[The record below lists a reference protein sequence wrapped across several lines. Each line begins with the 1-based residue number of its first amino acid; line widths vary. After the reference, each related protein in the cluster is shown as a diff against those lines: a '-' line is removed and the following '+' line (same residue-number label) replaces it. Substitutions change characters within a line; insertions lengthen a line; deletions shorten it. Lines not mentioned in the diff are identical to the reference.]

1 MVKHTLKILRC
12 EHGMIPKV
20 YLTIFQHH
28 VGKCLEINCLGKNWI
43 QSFILYRDYVGSC
56 FEKKIKPAVPHYP
69 AIFSTQSSRFQVFNI
84 LLVNHIHLFDLII
97 SKLIKNINSREISSF
112 YTNVVNH

>member
-1 MVKHTLKILRC
+1 MVKHTLKILWC

-56 FEKKIKPAVPHYP
+56 FEKKSNLQFHITQQYSQLKVHVFK
-69 AIFSTQSSRFQVFNI
+69 FST
-84 LLVNHIHLFDLII
+84 
-97 SKLIKNINSREISSF
+97 
-112 YTNVVNH
+112 YYW